1 MIYISL
7 LRITTLL
14 VKYFMKRL
22 SLDELKSKKSVVKK
36 LETIKGGDVASCH
49 IPPRDSGNGGG
60 GGSEPR

>member
-1 MIYISL
+1 MLYISL

-14 VKYFMKRL
+14 VKYLMKRL

-49 IPPRDSGNGGG
+49 IPPSNGGG
-60 GGSEPR
+60 GVSDPK